1 MQNSVAQPVKKNEKK
16 EQKRQSIHQKF
27 SSKYQQYS
35 TALRLNPEIA
45 NFNQKELRE
54 HFSQPQINYYK
65 KLATIEMRFG
75 SSDIDQIDFE
85 KTQAS
90 IEYISKKL
98 GLKYYS
104 VVTIIR
110 RFRLQR
116 KLKTKRQIIR
126 K

>member
-1 MQNSVAQPVKKNEKK
+1 
-16 EQKRQSIHQKF
+16 
-27 SSKYQQYS
+27 
-35 TALRLNPEIA
+35 
-45 NFNQKELRE
+45 
-54 HFSQPQINYYK
+54 
-65 KLATIEMRFG
+65 MRFG